1 MELAGRKTPTPALHS
16 ASPAHFFFFRFSGRL
31 IGRNPLRPKGKK
43 NSIHDDHID
52 DDDINNNDNNYY
64 ILLGQMMRM
73 VGKSEKMRNDCFGR
87 GLLERRIFF
96 WLFKTKAPPTRRK
109 KKILNAP
116 PSDALVSPIFPPVSG
131 DRWGNESKMSR
142 PGRTFLSCLLFN

>member
-1 MELAGRKTPTPALHS
+1 
-16 ASPAHFFFFRFSGRL
+16 
-31 IGRNPLRPKGKK
+31 
-43 NSIHDDHID
+43 
-52 DDDINNNDNNYY
+52 
-64 ILLGQMMRM
+64 MMRM

-96 WLFKTKAPPTRRK
+96 WLFKTKAPPTRR

-142 PGRTFLSCLLFN
+142 PGRTFLSCLRIKCFFSC